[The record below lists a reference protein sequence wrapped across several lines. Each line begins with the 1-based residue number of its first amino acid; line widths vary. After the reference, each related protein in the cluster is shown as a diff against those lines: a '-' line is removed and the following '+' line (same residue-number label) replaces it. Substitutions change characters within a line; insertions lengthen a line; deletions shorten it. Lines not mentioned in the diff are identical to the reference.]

1 MQKIFYTLE
10 TNAKLISFLKGFII
24 PLNLISG
31 PSTIKSINKLK
42 VNEIDKDTIL
52 TRSFDEN
59 IQPDINTGGDPDGLY
74 LAMIN
79 TISGNNISNSDIQ
92 KIYFICFCPKTNY
105 LSIIIYTVLELK
117 KEGLWIY
124 CFIR

>member
-1 MQKIFYTLE
+1 M
-10 TNAKLISFLKGFII
+10 
-24 PLNLISG
+24 NLISG
-31 PSTIKSINKLK
+31 PSTPKSIIKLN

-52 TRSFDEN
+52 TMSFDEN
-59 IQPDINTGGDPDGLY
+59 VQPDINTGGDPDGLY

-79 TISGNNISNSDIQ
+79 IINGKNINSNDTQ
-92 KIYFICFCPKTNY
+92 KIVFIDFYPNLNY
-105 LSIIIYTVLELK
+105 LSIMIYTVFELK